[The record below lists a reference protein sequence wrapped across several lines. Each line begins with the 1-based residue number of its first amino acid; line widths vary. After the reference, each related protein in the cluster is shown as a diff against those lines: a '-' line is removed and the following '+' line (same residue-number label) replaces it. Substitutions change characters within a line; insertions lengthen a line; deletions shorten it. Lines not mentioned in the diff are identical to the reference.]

1 MVTNLSAALR
11 TDSGK
16 QAEDLAADREET
28 VCHCYG
34 KTRAEIRADVL
45 RLSLK
50 TAEDVARSV
59 LAGAGCSLCRPQVE
73 EVLEELR
80 TETTSAVQP

>member
-1 MVTNLSAALR
+1 MDSA
-11 TDSGK
+11 K
-16 QAEDLAADREET
+16 QAKNLTADRDET
-28 VCHCYG
+28 ICHCFG

-73 EVLEELR
+73 AVLEELR
-80 TETTSAVQP
+80 TETTSSVQP